1 MDRITVEMV
10 KMLLERN
17 RIAGEINRVKI
28 SIRKDVKDQSRE
40 DQLQDLVLETCKKYD
55 MEHTGDAARRGGEE
69 EEEDWSDSAK
79 TASRLLNFLLKE
91 SLHTQFSH
99 KGPTHLSVFQKAM
112 EMERDGADIIH
123 MEVGEPDLMP
133 PESVR
138 DALSGSYDAGHVRYG
153 SPRGMPE
160 LLEALAAHS
169 TRAFGRGWGG
179 GGTGGGG
186 AASDCIKF
194 TPDNVIVTPGGRFAV
209 FAAMSTLLAPG
220 DEVIVTRPAWP
231 AYKDCVIHIGAKLR
245 AINTTLEKSWIPS
258 VSDVTDAINQ
268 NTRMIILNY
277 PNNPTGAVLPPD
289 VMDGIMEAAA
299 RCGAYVLGD
308 EIYASYTRKPWRS
321 VASYRYD
328 KSIAV
333 QSFSKSH
340 AMTGLRIGYA
350 VSSKRI
356 IDRIASLAA
365 LCLTSVSAPIQYA
378 ALHALRSD
386 SDGETASRNASLM
399 SERLDVLAGHAKGM
413 GLEFAAPGGGMYL
426 FARVPQ
432 DGADLTD
439 AMLREHNVA
448 LAPGSGFGPYRDFI
462 RISVASEPAGRLADG
477 MNRLKNMLCAGNA
490 S

>member
-10 KMLLERN
+10 KLLLERN
-17 RIAGEINRVKI
+17 RVAVDINRVKV

-55 MEHTGDAARRGGEE
+55 MGHGGGGAARREADD
-69 EEEDWSDSAK
+69 DWSDSAK

-138 DALSGSYDAGHVRYG
+138 DALAGSYDAGHVRYG

-169 TRAFGRGWGG
+169 TRAFGRGWDV

-186 AASDCIKF
+186 GDCIKF

-258 VSDVTDAINQ
+258 VPDVADAISQ

-289 VMDGIMEAAA
+289 VMDGIMEEAA

-308 EIYASYTRKPWRS
+308 EIYSSYARKPWRS
-321 VASYRYD
+321 VASYGYD

-350 VSSKRI
+350 ISSKHV

-378 ALHALRSD
+378 ALQALRRD
-386 SDGETASRNASLM
+386 SDGGTASRNASLM

-432 DGADLTD
+432 DGAVLTD

-462 RISVASEPAGRLADG
+462 RISAASEPADRLVDG